1 MTKHKSDA
9 VWTTID
15 PATLQD
21 DQRQAYAE
29 YKDAYKDMKAR
40 RETFEQMM
48 QEGVPAGQ
56 RMILGYNF
64 GKLSAAIVLD
74 DRKPAKAK
82 ATTQSLAEFL
92 AAQAN
97 SGQRG

>member
-1 MTKHKSDA
+1 MAKHESNA

-15 PATLQD
+15 PASLSETQAD
-21 DQRQAYAE
+21 AYAA
-29 YKDAYKDMKAR
+29 YKALYRSMKDA
-40 RETFEQMM
+40 REAFEGAM
-48 QEGVPAGQ
+48 QAGVPDGQ

-64 GKLSAAIVLD
+64 GKLSAAIVPD

-92 AAQAN
+92 AAQSAQ
-97 SGQRG
+97 GHRC